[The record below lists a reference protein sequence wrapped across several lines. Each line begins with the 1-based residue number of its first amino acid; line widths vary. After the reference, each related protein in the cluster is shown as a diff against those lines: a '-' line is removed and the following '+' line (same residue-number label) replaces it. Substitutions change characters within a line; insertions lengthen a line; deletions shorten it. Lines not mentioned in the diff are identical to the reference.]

1 MNDQIQMIQM
11 KMNKKFINNKE
22 NKNTRKLDQ
31 ANKESQLMTY
41 LTRHL
46 LQRLLERL
54 PTEAAAKSSTKQW
67 STCLSLIRTNRVKE
81 RILLIHF
88 SL

>member
-54 PTEAAAKSSTKQW
+54 PTEAAAKSSTKQ
-67 STCLSLIRTNRVKE
+67 
-81 RILLIHF
+81 
-88 SL
+88 